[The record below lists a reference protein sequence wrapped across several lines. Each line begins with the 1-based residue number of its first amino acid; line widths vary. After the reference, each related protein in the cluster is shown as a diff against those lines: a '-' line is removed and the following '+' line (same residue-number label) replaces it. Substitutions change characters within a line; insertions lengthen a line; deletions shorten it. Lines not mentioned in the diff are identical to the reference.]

1 MAEAGAIP
9 QATLDMISARATVQ
23 YNEWKTTVTEEQ
35 KQSGHAMMQRY
46 KTDEAFRTEHQK
58 RMAQTWAD
66 ADADG
71 DGMLNLAEYRVFDA
85 AMRKYK
91 VDAGEWH
98 ESDHAEE
105 NWNIANSLNAATD
118 GVTMAELRQ
127 IMVPWMAKF
136 EELKA
141 ADDGLKYK
149 KPK

>member
-1 MAEAGAIP
+1 MAEAIP
-9 QATLDMISARATVQ
+9 QATLDMISARATAQ
-23 YNEWKTTVTEEQ
+23 YNEWKTTATEEQ
-35 KQSGHAMMQRY
+35 KQSGLAMMQRY
-46 KTDEAFRTEHQK
+46 KTDEAFRTEHQN

-118 GVTMAELRQ
+118 GVTMAEL
-127 IMVPWMAKF
+127 K
-136 EELKA
+136 
-141 ADDGLKYK
+141 
-149 KPK
+149 